1 MTSTFSGHNEF
12 EIGTYTEDDSRLDE
26 MLNEVRKM
34 SPEERDRE
42 IARYEREMRESV
54 KTINEGKI
62 KVGNITF
69 SI

>member
-1 MTSTFSGHNEF
+1 MNEF

-42 IARYEREMRESV
+42 IARYEREMRESA
-54 KTINEGKI
+54 KAINNGKI

-69 SI
+69 NI